1 MNKRKITRLSE
12 KIVSAFG
19 ADNIVCILF
28 HGSILFNPHILPHDA
43 DLLIVLKKRD
53 AEDCSNL
60 RKMVRQVRLTE
71 LPVHLHL
78 IYLDEIPE
86 NADFF
91 SIHTCGAFFTCHLRQ
106 AEPLYG
112 ENIFDRTVGPSEY
125 QLQLS
130 LLQKVQQYTFQMRN
144 LVFALG
150 RRTENELLWAR
161 KKSVVML
168 KDLLLSTGILLQ
180 KEESIILKSLETF
193 KDFSDDEVDFLK
205 ALQRPWIKPASERL
219 ERAFMTRCLHV
230 HEQAYG
236 IMRKRISEKHRCRFL
251 G

>member
-1 MNKRKITRLSE
+1 MSKKKIIKLSE
-12 KIVSAFG
+12 RIVSAFG

-28 HGSILFNPHILPHDA
+28 HGSILFNPHIPPHDA
-43 DLLIVLKKRD
+43 DLVIVLKRHD
-53 AEDCSNL
+53 VENCSNL
-60 RKMVRQVRLTE
+60 RKMVRQVRLIE

-106 AEPLYG
+106 AEALYG
-112 ENIFDRTVGPSEY
+112 ENVFDKIVGPSEY

-144 LVFALG
+144 LVFTLG

-168 KDLLLSTGILLQ
+168 KDLLLSTDILLQ
-180 KEESIILKSLETF
+180 KEEAIISKSLEVF
-193 KDFSDDEVDFLK
+193 RDFSDDEKAFLE
-205 ALQRPWIKPASERL
+205 ALQKPWIKPRSERL
-219 ERAFMTRCLHV
+219 ERAFMTQCLQV
-230 HEQAYG
+230 HERAYS
-236 IMRKRISEKHRCRFL
+236 IIRKRIGEKYHCRFIS
-251 G
+251 